1 MLILPELYLILFSII
16 FLFISLGKSRQNT
29 ILTAKILSFI
39 ALLIT
44 VYSLTG
50 RDVLFYGAYRI
61 DLYSQLF
68 KLLIAFGL
76 CLVIFMFSDK
86 DGIEEEFRPEYFM
99 FIGLSSLGLMMLS
112 SSVELI
118 SIIISLEI
126 SSYSLYVIVPLRRS
140 QDSNQIEASMKYLFF
155 GAVSTG
161 IMLYGIGY
169 LYSITGSTFILEIVP
184 QFRNLMG
191 LPFGILALLLTLTGI
206 FFKLSLFP
214 MHFWAPDIYE
224 GSSNIT
230 TTFIATLPKIAA
242 TALLIRLATIATPA
256 HYTFVNAL
264 IILSALSMTF
274 GNIVGLVQRDIKRL
288 LAYSGIAH
296 AGYLLMGILTLDI
309 DGIASAIYY
318 ITIYV
323 FMTLACFYVIITI
336 SRQGENT
343 SIDDLVGLSKR
354 SPLLAMT
361 LAVSAFSLAGI
372 PPTGGFTGKF
382 FLFTNAFR
390 QGYLPIVIIG
400 AVNAVISIFY
410 YLNLVRMSY
419 SKDAGDIEIMR
430 LSVYERMMCYVLIF
444 IIIYMGVLPFGLMNL
459 FKSSA
464 FYY

>member
-1 MLILPELYLILFSII
+1 MLILPELYLILISII
-16 FLFISLGKSRQNT
+16 FLFISLGKSKEKYIIT
-29 ILTAKILSFI
+29 TAKVMSYVGLI
-39 ALLIT
+39 IT
-44 VYSLTG
+44 VLSITERG
-50 RDVLFYGAYRI
+50 ELFYQAYRI
-61 DLYSQLF
+61 DLFSQLF
-68 KLLIAFGL
+68 KILIAMGL
-76 CLVIFMFSDK
+76 TLVISMFSEK
-86 DGIEEEFRPEYFM
+86 DGIEKEYLPEYFM
-99 FIGLSSLGLMMLS
+99 FLTLSSLGLMMLS

-140 QDSNQIEASMKYLFF
+140 QDATQIEASMKYLFF

-161 IMLYGIGY
+161 LMLYGMGY
-169 LYSITGSTFILEIVP
+169 LYGVTGSTFISDIIP
-184 QFRNLMG
+184 RFRLIIG
-191 LPFGILALLLTLTGI
+191 QPFGIFALILTLTGI

-224 GSSNIT
+224 GSSNMT
-230 TTFIATLPKIAA
+230 TTFIATLPKVAA
-242 TALLIRLATIATPA
+242 TALLIRLATIATPM
-256 HYTFVNAL
+256 HYNFVNVL

-296 AGYLLMGILTLDI
+296 AGYLMMGILTLNI

-318 ITIYV
+318 IAIYV
-323 FMTLACFYVIITI
+323 FMTLACFFVIITI

-343 SIDDLVGLSKR
+343 TIDDLVGLSKR

-400 AVNAVISIFY
+400 AVNAVIAIFY

-419 SKDAGDIEIMR
+419 SKEAIHYDVMK
-430 LSVYERMMCYVLIF
+430 LSTHERVICYVLIF
-444 IIIYMGVLPFGLMNL
+444 IIIYMGVLPFGLMSL
-459 FKSSA
+459 FKLMV
-464 FYY
+464 

>member
-16 FLFISLGKSRQNT
+16 FLFISLGKSRQN
-29 ILTAKILSFI
+29 IIVTAKILSFI
-39 ALLIT
+39 GLIISI
-44 VYSLTG
+44 YCLTG
-50 RDVLFYGAYRI
+50 RGELFYGAYRI
-61 DLYSQLF
+61 DLYSQIF
-68 KLLIAFGL
+68 KVLIALGM
-76 CLVIFMFSDK
+76 CLVIFMFSQK
-86 DGIEEEFRPEYFM
+86 DGIEEEHTPEYFM
-99 FIGLSSLGLMMLS
+99 FLGFSALGLMMLS

-126 SSYSLYVIVPLRRS
+126 SSYSLYVIVPLRKS
-140 QDSNQIEASMKYLFF
+140 QDSNQIESSMKYLFF
-155 GAVSTG
+155 GAISTG

-169 LYSITGSTFILEIVP
+169 LYSITGSTFISEIFP
-184 QFRNLMG
+184 RFRMIMG
-191 LPFGILALLLTLTGI
+191 HPYGVFALILTLTGV

-242 TALLIRLATIATPA
+242 TALLIRLATIATPM
-256 HYTFVNAL
+256 HYNFVNAL

-274 GNIVGLVQRDIKRL
+274 GNIVGLVQRDLKRL

-296 AGYLLMGILTLDI
+296 AGYLLMGILTLNM

-323 FMTLACFYVIITI
+323 FMSLACFFVILSI

-343 SIDDLVGLSKR
+343 TIDDLVGLSKR

-382 FLFTNAFR
+382 FLFTNAFK

-400 AVNAVISIFY
+400 AVNAVLSIFY

-419 SKDAGDIEIMR
+419 SKDVGQFEIMK
-430 LSVYERMMCYVLIF
+430 LSSQEKIICYVLIF

-459 FKSSA
+459 FKYSLFSL
-464 FYY
+464 

>member
-16 FLFISLGKSRQNT
+16 FLFISLGKSRQNV
-29 ILTAKILSFI
+29 IITAKVLSFI
-39 ALLIT
+39 AFFISVLC
-44 VYSLTG
+44 LTQRG
-50 RDVLFYGAYRI
+50 ELFYSAYRI
-61 DLYSQLF
+61 DLYSQIF
-68 KLLIAFGL
+68 KILIALGL
-76 CLVIFMFSDK
+76 CLVVFMFSDK
-86 DGIEEEFRPEYFM
+86 DGIETEHLPEYFM
-99 FIGLSSLGLMMLS
+99 FLSLSSLGLMMLS

-140 QDSNQIEASMKYLFF
+140 QDSNQIEAAMKYLFF
-155 GAVSTG
+155 GAISTG
-161 IMLYGIGY
+161 IMLFGIGY
-169 LYSITGSTFILEIVP
+169 LYSITGSTFIAEIFP
-184 QFRNLMG
+184 QFRALMG
-191 LPFGILALLLTLTGI
+191 QTFGVFALILTLTGI

-224 GSSNIT
+224 GASNVT

-242 TALLIRLATIATPA
+242 TALLIRLATIATPI
-256 HYTFVNAL
+256 HFNFVNAL

-274 GNIVGLVQRDIKRL
+274 GNFVGLVQRDLKRL

-296 AGYLLMGILTLDI
+296 AGYLMMGILTLNA

-336 SRQGENT
+336 SRQGENAT
-343 SIDDLVGLSKR
+343 LDDLTGLSKR

-361 LAVSAFSLAGI
+361 LAVAAFSLAGI

-382 FLFTNAFR
+382 FLFTNAFK

-419 SKDAGDIEIMR
+419 SKDTTSFEVMK
-430 LSVYERMMCYVLIF
+430 LSAHEKIICYVLIF
-444 IIIYMGVLPFGLMNL
+444 IIIYMGVLPFGLMNIFKFSLL
-459 FKSSA
+459 F
-464 FYY
+464 

>member
-16 FLFISLGKSRQNT
+16 FLFISLGKSRQNV
-29 ILTAKILSFI
+29 IIAAKVLSFI
-39 ALLIT
+39 AFSISLICIANR
-44 VYSLTG
+44 G
-50 RDVLFYGAYRI
+50 ELFYGAYRV
-61 DLYSQLF
+61 DLYSQVF
-68 KLLIAFGL
+68 KILIAFGM
-76 CLVIFMFSDK
+76 CLVIFMFTDK
-86 DGIEEEFRPEYFM
+86 DGIEEEYLPEYFM
-99 FIGLSSLGLMMLS
+99 FLGLSSLGLMMLS

-140 QDSNQIEASMKYLFF
+140 QDANQIEASMKYLFF
-155 GAVSTG
+155 GAISTG

-169 LYSITGSTFILEIVP
+169 LYSITGSTFISEIVP
-184 QFRNLMG
+184 QFRSIMVQ
-191 LPFGILALLLTLTGI
+191 PFGILALILTLTGV

-224 GSSNIT
+224 GSSNVT

-242 TALLIRLATIATPA
+242 TALLIRLAVIATPI
-256 HYTFVNAL
+256 HYSFVNAL

-274 GNIVGLVQRDIKRL
+274 GNIVGLVQRDLKRL

-296 AGYLLMGILTLDI
+296 AGYLMMGILTLNA

-318 ITIYV
+318 IAIYV
-323 FMTLACFYVIITI
+323 FMTLACFFVIITI
-336 SRQGENT
+336 SRQGENST
-343 SIDDLVGLSKR
+343 LDDLVGLSKR

-390 QGYLPIVIIG
+390 QGYLLIVIIG

-419 SKDAGDIEIMR
+419 SKDTASFEIMT
-430 LSVYERMMCYVLIF
+430 LSAHEKIICYVLIF
-444 IIIYMGVLPFGLMNL
+444 IIIYMGVLPFGLMNIFKFSL
-459 FKSSA
+459 FN
-464 FYY
+464 